1 MKLDLSSYTPYG
13 VEPIERASRDEIAA
27 RQTARIKATLARVYD
42 NVPAYR
48 NKFDAARVHPSD
60 FSALEDLAKF
70 PFTTKQDLRDN
81 YPFGMF
87 AVPRE
92 QVLRLHA
99 SSGTTGKATV
109 VGYTRNDL
117 DIWADLVARCIR
129 TSGGRPGMCVH
140 VAAGY
145 GLFTGGLGMH
155 YGAERLGCTV
165 IPVGAGMTARHIQII
180 LDFKPDILIPTASYM
195 LTLLDEMRTQG
206 IDPCK
211 TSPKIAVLG
220 AEPWGNA
227 MRAEIE
233 RSSGI
238 HAVDTYG
245 LSEVI
250 GPGVSAECIEEK
262 DGLYIWEDHFYP
274 EIIDPQTGRVLPDG
288 KHGELVFTTLT
299 KEAMPVIRY
308 RTRDLTRLMSGRVR
322 SFRRMEK
329 VSGRSDDMIIVRGIN
344 VFPTQIEELVLR
356 CEGLAP
362 HYLIELRTEE
372 RRDVF
377 RVLTEARPGYAQ
389 EEARDAQGQLL
400 AQHIREAIGLR
411 AEVTV
416 GAPGVLERSVGKAK
430 RVNDLR
436 ARN

>member
-155 YGAERLGCTV
+155 YDAERLGCTV

-206 IDPCK
+206 IDPWK

-250 GPGVSAECIEEK
+250 GPGVSVECIEEK

>member
-155 YGAERLGCTV
+155 YDAERLGCTV

-206 IDPCK
+206 IDPWK

-436 ARN
+436 ARK

>member
-155 YGAERLGCTV
+155 YDAERLGCTV

-206 IDPCK
+206 IDPWK

-245 LSEVI
+245 LSQVI

-344 VFPTQIEELVLR
+344 VFPTQIEALVLR

-436 ARN
+436 ARK

>member
-155 YGAERLGCTV
+155 YDAERLGCTV

-206 IDPCK
+206 IDPWK

>member
-206 IDPCK
+206 IDPWK
-211 TSPKIAVLG
+211 TSPKIALLG

-389 EEARDAQGQLL
+389 EEARDAQAQLL
-400 AQHIREAIGLR
+400 AQYIREAIGLR

-436 ARN
+436 ARK

>member
-155 YGAERLGCTV
+155 YDAERLGCTV

-206 IDPCK
+206 IDPWK

-245 LSEVI
+245 LSQVI

>member
-27 RQTARIKATLARVYD
+27 RQTARIKATVARVYD

-155 YGAERLGCTV
+155 YDAERLGCTV

-206 IDPCK
+206 IDPWK

-250 GPGVSAECIEEK
+250 GPGVSVECIEEK

-344 VFPTQIEELVLR
+344 VFPTQIEALVLR

-436 ARN
+436 ARK

>member
-155 YGAERLGCTV
+155 YDAERLGCTV

-206 IDPCK
+206 IDPWK

-245 LSEVI
+245 LSQVI

-308 RTRDLTRLMSGRVR
+308 RTRDLTRLISGRVR

-344 VFPTQIEELVLR
+344 VFPTQIEALVLR

-436 ARN
+436 ARK

>member
-206 IDPCK
+206 IDPWK

-245 LSEVI
+245 LSQVI

-436 ARN
+436 ARK

>member
-155 YGAERLGCTV
+155 YDAERLGCTV

-206 IDPCK
+206 IDPWK

-245 LSEVI
+245 LSQVI

-344 VFPTQIEELVLR
+344 VFPTQIEALVLR

>member
-60 FSALEDLAKF
+60 FSALDDLAKF

-155 YGAERLGCTV
+155 HGAERLGCTV

-206 IDPCK
+206 IDPRK

-250 GPGVSAECIEEK
+250 GPGVSNECIEEK

-274 EIIDPQTGRVLPDG
+274 EIIDPQTGRLLPDG

-400 AQHIREAIGLR
+400 AQHIRETIGLR